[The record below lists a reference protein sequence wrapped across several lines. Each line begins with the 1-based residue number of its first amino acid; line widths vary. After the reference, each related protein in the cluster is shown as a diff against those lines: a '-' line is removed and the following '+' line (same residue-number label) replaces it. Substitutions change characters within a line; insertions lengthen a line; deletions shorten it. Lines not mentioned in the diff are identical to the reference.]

1 MVVVAVEK
9 HLPHAAKLEYG
20 EHGPSIQAFLISNAF
35 IRFLIGG
42 RGSGKTTA
50 LAEDITGHIWQN
62 AGAKAIIA
70 RETETSQAD
79 STIETMW
86 RFFEGLGPLYSPGG
100 PGLFRSW
107 NNGRTFRIP
116 SKLAVER
123 MQQDCQHMTTR
134 AEIAHWIQTKGDA
147 LCGYIEFRG
156 LPSADKGKFRGMEC
170 SYFAIVEADQ
180 VAEKQFELAL
190 ACLRW
195 KGTDP
200 ETCDEKGFIR
210 DRCVVLDSNPPSP
223 YHWIAKK
230 EEEEDAKPEEERRLR
245 FWHISTYENEH
256 NLPENYIRD
265 TILGPYA
272 KKPAMIERM
281 LWGRYAMAY
290 DGDAVFY
297 NFEPAIHRGDELPW
311 VPGAYLIRGWDFGT
325 CNAVTWLMYWTAS
338 HQVNGKQVID
348 EYLHAMAEQYI
359 EGSDTDRQARDAVR
373 YTRLEFSFPEG
384 HPSVGQEYWNDRGM
398 CAGLLDFCD
407 PAGDAS
413 NYSISHNS
421 KGQSTKNNVDILRTH
436 GVEPSTL
443 LWQRGIA
450 TGIALINRFL
460 AKRDSRGRPCFMID
474 GKNCPK
480 LLAALGGG
488 YRYPKEKE
496 SGFGGEE
503 PLKGLAH
510 QDFDFSHICDS
521 FRYPALNVLK
531 LMKEEFETTKKPNF
545 SAQRR
550 RNPNPD
556 KRR

>member
-1 MVVVAVEK
+1 MVETDPEV
-9 HLPHAAKLEYG
+9 LPPAANSKPQYG
-20 EHGPSIQAFLISNAF
+20 DHGKSLQEFLADSHF

-42 RGSGKTTA
+42 RGSGKTTG
-50 LAEDITGHIWQN
+50 LAEDITGHVWQN
-62 AGAKAIIA
+62 AGAKVIIA

-79 STIETMW
+79 STIETFW
-86 RFFEGLGPLYSPGG
+86 RYFEQLGPLYSPGG

-116 SKLAVER
+116 SKLAIER
-123 MQQDCQHMTTR
+123 MQEECKDFTTR
-134 AEIAHWIQTKGDA
+134 SQIAHWINTRGDT

-200 ETCDEKGFIR
+200 RTCDEKGYIK

-223 YHWIAKK
+223 HHWIAKK
-230 EEEEDAKPEEERRLR
+230 EKEEAEKPESEQLMR

-265 TILGPYA
+265 TILLPYA
-272 KKPAMIERM
+272 KKPAMIQRM
-281 LWGRYAMAY
+281 LWGQYAMAY
-290 DGDAVFY
+290 DGDAVYY
-297 NFEPAIHRGDELPW
+297 NFSADIHVGEDLPW
-311 VPGAYLIRGWDFGT
+311 TKGAYLIRGFDFGT
-325 CNAVTWLMYWTAS
+325 CNAVVWMQYWA
-338 HQVNGKQVID
+338 NGKD
-348 EYLHAMAEQYI
+348 EYLQILLEQYM
-359 EGSDTDRQARDAVR
+359 EGSDTDRQARDAVQK
-373 YTRLEFSFPEG
+373 THAEFSDPATNE
-384 HPSVGQEYWNDRGM
+384 EYWNNRTI

-407 PAGDAS
+407 PAGEAS

-421 KGQSTKNNVDILRTH
+421 QGQRTRNNADILRTH
-436 GVEPSTL
+436 GISPSTL
-443 LWQRGIA
+443 LWQRGIS
-450 TGIALINRFL
+450 TGIAIINRFL
-460 AKRDSRGRPCFMID
+460 AKKDSKGNPCFKVD
-474 GKNCPK
+474 GKHCP
-480 LLAALGGG
+480 LIVAALGGG

-510 QDFDFSHICDS
+510 QDFDFSHIMDAM
-521 FRYPALNVLK
+521 RYPALNVLK
-531 LMKEEFETTKKPNF
+531 LMKEDFEATKKPNYM
-545 SAQRR
+545 AGPRK
-550 RNPNPD
+550 NPNPS